1 MILQVGGGV
10 VWLAPLNSVACI
22 VYLMGM
28 LRSIFR
34 PFLWVG
40 DLIEIVK
47 SVEPFFE
54 EAKKGREDMGI
65 AMHVP
70 KRTRVFPWTSLRQIE
85 DDLIYLVH
93 LFFFQEWF
101 VNPMRFF
108 FAMRSNTPCKNRR
121 FFVMFSISF
130 SWSDPL
136 KWCEIPWPPSRKR
149 GFLVKG
155 HRIEFH
161 HLFPHLQS

>member
-1 MILQVGGGV
+1 
-10 VWLAPLNSVACI
+10 
-22 VYLMGM
+22 MGM

-70 KRTRVFPWTSLRQIE
+70 KRTRVFP
-85 DDLIYLVH
+85 
-93 LFFFQEWF
+93 
-101 VNPMRFF
+101 
-108 FAMRSNTPCKNRR
+108 
-121 FFVMFSISF
+121 
-130 SWSDPL
+130 
-136 KWCEIPWPPSRKR
+136 
-149 GFLVKG
+149 
-155 HRIEFH
+155 
-161 HLFPHLQS
+161 